1 MRLVLSSLIVIAGLL
16 SSQATAAAA
25 PEQTASAD
33 IRDSGFV
40 YCVSGQVNTFNPQK
54 ASSGL
59 IVDTLAAQLYDRLLD
74 VDPYTYRLVPELA
87 ESWEVLDNG
96 ATYRF
101 HLRRDVSFQK
111 TAWFTPTRKLNA
123 DDVVFTFQRIFDRRH
138 PWHNINGSSFPYFDS
153 LQFADNVKSVRKLD
167 NNTVEFRLTQPDA
180 SFLWHLATHYASVMS
195 AEYAAQLSRKDRQE
209 LLDRQPVGTG
219 PFQLSEYRAGQFIR
233 LQRHDGFWR
242 GKPLMPQ
249 VVVDLGSG
257 GTGRL
262 SKLLTG
268 ECDVLAWPAA
278 SQLTIL
284 RDDPRLRLTLRPGM
298 NIAYLAFN
306 TDKPPLNNPAVRH
319 ALALSINNQ
328 RLMQS
333 IYYGTAETAASI
345 LPRASWAYDND
356 AKITEYNPQKSRE
369 QLKALGIENL
379 TLHLWVPTSSQ
390 AWNPSPLKTAELIQ
404 ADMAQV
410 GVKVVIVPVEGRFQ
424 EARLMDMNHDLTLS
438 GWATDSNDP
447 DSFFRPLLS
456 CAAINSQT
464 NFAHWCNP
472 EFDSVLRK
480 ALSSQQLASRIE
492 AYEEAQN
499 ILEKELP
506 ILPLASSLRLQ
517 AYRYDIKGLVLSPF
531 GNASFAGVSREKHE
545 EVKKTMI
552 IFTLRRLLLLL
563 VTLFFLTF
571 IGFSLSYF
579 TPHAPLQ
586 GASLWNAW
594 VFWFNGLLH
603 WDFGVS
609 SINGQL
615 ISEQLKEVFPATMEL
630 CILAFGFA
638 LMVGI
643 PVGMLAGVTRSKW
656 PDRFI
661 SALALLGF
669 SIPVFWLALLL
680 TLFFSLTL
688 GWLPVSGRFD
698 LLYEVKPVT
707 GFAIIDAWIS
717 DSPWRDEMV
726 MSAIR
731 HMVLPVLTLSVA
743 PTTEVIRLM
752 RISTIEVYD
761 QNYVK
766 AAATRGL
773 SRFTI
778 LRRHVLHNA
787 LPPVIPR
794 LGLQFSTMLTLAMI
808 TEMVFSWPGLGRWLI
823 HAIRQQD
830 YAAISAG
837 VMVIGSLVIV
847 VNVISDILG
856 AMANPL
862 KHKEWYALR

>member
-1 MRLVLSSLIVIAGLL
+1 
-16 SSQATAAAA
+16 
-25 PEQTASAD
+25 
-33 IRDSGFV
+33 
-40 YCVSGQVNTFNPQK
+40 
-54 ASSGL
+54 
-59 IVDTLAAQLYDRLLD
+59 
-74 VDPYTYRLVPELA
+74 
-87 ESWEVLDNG
+87 
-96 ATYRF
+96 
-101 HLRRDVSFQK
+101 
-111 TAWFTPTRKLNA
+111 
-123 DDVVFTFQRIFDRRH
+123 
-138 PWHNINGSSFPYFDS
+138 
-153 LQFADNVKSVRKLD
+153 
-167 NNTVEFRLTQPDA
+167 
-180 SFLWHLATHYASVMS
+180 
-195 AEYAAQLSRKDRQE
+195 
-209 LLDRQPVGTG
+209 
-219 PFQLSEYRAGQFIR
+219 
-233 LQRHDGFWR
+233 
-242 GKPLMPQ
+242 
-249 VVVDLGSG
+249 
-257 GTGRL
+257 
-262 SKLLTG
+262 
-268 ECDVLAWPAA
+268 
-278 SQLTIL
+278 
-284 RDDPRLRLTLRPGM
+284 
-298 NIAYLAFN
+298 
-306 TDKPPLNNPAVRH
+306 
-319 ALALSINNQ
+319 
-328 RLMQS
+328 
-333 IYYGTAETAASI
+333 
-345 LPRASWAYDND
+345 
-356 AKITEYNPQKSRE
+356 
-369 QLKALGIENL
+369 
-379 TLHLWVPTSSQ
+379 
-390 AWNPSPLKTAELIQ
+390 
-404 ADMAQV
+404 
-410 GVKVVIVPVEGRFQ
+410 
-424 EARLMDMNHDLTLS
+424 MDMNHDLTLS

-531 GNASFAGVSREKHE
+531 GNASLPASPRKTRRGE
-545 EVKKTMI
+545 KTMI